1 MENIE
6 IDHLKKIV
14 IISIIFIKGSVT
26 EMRKIYLMVIGCLV
40 MFGLIGCDIKSDATN
55 QVSMESS
62 LQKKVDVETKSKVL
76 SQKNNTK
83 KFEKVDTTLLNQEEV
98 MKVEAEASFSTAC
111 ETAEE
116 IYENSSYIVKGKVNN
131 TYFTVLEGLPYTVVD
146 LQITESLKGDLER
159 DSINTILLYGGYMTI
174 QQEVFYYDDASKFKN
189 VSKEKWKSTFL
200 EKRLTDAEYPAV
212 GEEYV
217 MCLIDNELS
226 EGTYV
231 PVNEYETVFKKV
243 GDSYTRTLPSDNYF
257 GTEKKGTGTCFEGE
271 TSFHYNWFKGKCNSF
286 KGKGRKR

>member
-1 MENIE
+1 
-6 IDHLKKIV
+6 
-14 IISIIFIKGSVT
+14 
-26 EMRKIYLMVIGCLV
+26 MRKIYLMAIGCLL
-40 MFGLIGCDIKSDATN
+40 MFGLTGCDNGSDVTK
-55 QVSMESS
+55 QLSMESS
-62 LQKKVDVETKSKVL
+62 VQKEEDVETKSKVL
-76 SQKNNTK
+76 FQKNNTK
-83 KFEKVDTTLLNQEEV
+83 KFEKVDTSLLNKEAV

-116 IYENSSYIVKGKVNN
+116 IYENSSYIVKGKVND

-146 LQITESLKGDLER
+146 FQISESLKGGLES

-174 QQEVFYYDDASKFKN
+174 QQEVSYYDNASKFKN
-189 VSKEKWKSTFL
+189 VNKEKWKSTFL
-200 EKRLTDAEYPAV
+200 EKRLTDAKYPEV

-226 EGTYV
+226 EGTFV

-257 GTEKKGTGTCFEGE
+257 GTEKKGTGMLSKKE
-271 TSFHYNWFKGKCNSF
+271 TSFQYDWFKGKCNSF
-286 KGKGRKR
+286 KGKGRKK